1 MLSFRDAMLTV
12 VMMTLVCGCEPPPVD
27 EPIEPDDATS
37 QVLDVDGGDPM
48 SAHQAKPHDSDADG
62 PPVVH
67 RDASP
72 PSVTKPNGGNQ
83 PGTVTKANVGVGKK
97 GQGYGGG
104 FVSEPAKVYF
114 KIRERTVFQIQ
125 VPQALNTYKA
135 LDPRG
140 KGPKTTED
148 FMENVIKQNGIRL
161 PELPS
166 GQSYEYDPETEEL
179 NVRRPTN

>member
-1 MLSFRDAMLTV
+1 MLSFRNAILTV
-12 VMMTLVCGCEPPPVD
+12 ALIALVCGCEPPPVS

-37 QVLDVDGGDPM
+37 QALDVDGVDPM
-48 SAHQAKPHDSDADG
+48 SARRAKPRDTDSDR
-62 PPVVH
+62 PPVVQ
-67 RDASP
+67 RETSP
-72 PSVTKPNGGNQ
+72 PSATKPDGGNQ

-114 KIRERTVFQIQ
+114 NIRERTVFQIQ
-125 VPQALNTYKA
+125 VPQALSTYKA

-140 KGPKTTED
+140 KGPKTTEE

-166 GQSYEYDPETEEL
+166 GQTYEYDPETEEL